1 MPAVAVVGASRDRR
15 KYGNRA
21 VRAYLARGWTVY
33 PINPNATEVEGLK
46 AYRSVLEVPGPID
59 RVTLYVP
66 PEIGIAVLEEI
77 AQKGVQEVYVNP
89 GAESAE
95 LMRRADELGL
105 RPIYACSVLA
115 IGMNPEQI
123 G

>member
-105 RPIYACSVLA
+105 RPSYACSVLA
-115 IGMNPEQI
+115 IGMNPVQI

>member
-21 VRAYLARGWTVY
+21 VRAYLAQGWTVY
-33 PINPNATEVEGLK
+33 PINPNATEVEGLE

-66 PEIGIAVLEEI
+66 PEIGVRVLEEI
-77 AQKGVQEVYVNP
+77 ARKGVKELYVNP
-89 GAESAE
+89 GAESEE
-95 LMRRADELGL
+95 LMRRAQELGL
-105 RPIYACSVLA
+105 EPVYACSVLA
-115 IGMNPEQI
+115 IGVDPERMA
-123 G
+123 

>member
-33 PINPNATEVEGLK
+33 PINPNATEVEGVK

-66 PEIGIAVLEEI
+66 PEIGITVLEEI
-77 AQKGVQEVYVNP
+77 ARKGVREVYVNP

-95 LMRRADELGL
+95 LMRRAGELGL
-105 RPIYACSVLA
+105 QPVYACSVLA
-115 IGMNPEQI
+115 IGMNPQRM

>member
-115 IGMNPEQI
+115 IGMNPVQI